1 MFSRA
6 KVRKNTNTFFQKIQQ
21 NTRKR
26 FRKIFVNT
34 DSQYGIQSLNL
45 QRK

>member
-6 KVRKNTNTFFQKIQQ
+6 KVRKNANTLFQKIQQ

-34 DSQYGIQSLNL
+34 DSQYGIQ
-45 QRK
+45 

>member
-1 MFSRA
+1 MFSKA
-6 KVRKNTNTFFQKIQQ
+6 KVRKNTNTLFQKIQQ

-34 DSQYGIQSLNL
+34 DSQYGIQ
-45 QRK
+45 